1 MKNQEIKALL
11 LDVAET
17 FRKIAMELG
26 EETEEVKEVKEEKK
40 EAKDEKEAVKLE
52 DVRKICAE
60 KSSQGLSEKIKEI
73 IESYGVSKLSEI
85 DSKYYAEIIE
95 RVSKL

>member
-1 MKNQEIKALL
+1 MLL
-11 LDVAET
+11 LDVAEIIK
-17 FRKIAMELG
+17 RIAMELG

-85 DSKYYAEIIE
+85 DSKYFKEVMERAE
-95 RVSKL
+95 KL